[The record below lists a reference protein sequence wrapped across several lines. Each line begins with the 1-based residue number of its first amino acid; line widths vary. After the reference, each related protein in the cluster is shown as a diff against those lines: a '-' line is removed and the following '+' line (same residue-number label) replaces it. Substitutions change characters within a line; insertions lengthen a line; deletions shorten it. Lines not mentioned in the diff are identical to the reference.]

1 MININLYIF
10 DTRNKKIDEAELHR
24 FLSNEDIFSLSKYK
38 NEQTR
43 LEKLISMY
51 LKRKYIGEYYLSKD
65 DKPLSNN
72 IYFNI
77 SHSKGVIALATSK
90 EYPIGLDIEVIR
102 DYKDELAKYISNEDE
117 YKYIV
122 DNKSFFEI
130 WTSKEAL
137 VKCFGSGLSTNVKDI
152 PALPLNDIKQYKG
165 KTYSNKSLI
174 YNDVMINVTLEI
186 DKVFKITKHIEA
198 TLF

>member
-1 MININLYIF
+1 MIDINLYII
-10 DTRNKKIDEAELHR
+10 DTRNKKIDEDELHR
-24 FLSNEDIFSLSKYK
+24 FLSNEDISLLSKYK

-43 LEKLISMY
+43 LEKIVSLY

-65 DKPLSNN
+65 DKPLSSDK
-72 IYFNI
+72 YFNI
-77 SHSKGVIALATSK
+77 SHSGGVIALAISK
-90 EYPIGLDIEVIR
+90 DYPLGIDIEVIR
-102 DYKDELAKYISNEDE
+102 DYKDDLAKYISNEEE
-117 YKYIV
+117 YKYIT

-137 VKCFGSGLSTNVKDI
+137 VKCLGSGLSTNIKEI

-174 YNDVMINVTLEI
+174 YNDVMINVTLQI
-186 DKVFKITKHIEA
+186 DKAFKITKYIET

>member
-1 MININLYIF
+1 MIDISLYII
-10 DTRNKKIDEAELHR
+10 DTRNKKIDEDELHR
-24 FLSNEDIFSLSKYK
+24 FLSNEDISLLSKYK

-43 LEKLISMY
+43 LEKIVSLY

-65 DKPLSNN
+65 DKPLSSDK
-72 IYFNI
+72 YFNI
-77 SHSKGVIALATSK
+77 SHSGGVIALAISK
-90 EYPIGLDIEVIR
+90 DYPLGIDIEVIK
-102 DYKDELAKYISNEDE
+102 DYKDDLAKYISNEEE
-117 YKYIV
+117 YKYIT

-137 VKCFGSGLSTNVKDI
+137 VKCLGSGLSTNIKEI

-174 YNDVMINVTLEI
+174 YKDIVINITLEANQ
-186 DKVFKITKHIEA
+186 DFKINII
-198 TLF
+198 

>member
-1 MININLYIF
+1 MIDISLYII
-10 DTRNKKIDEAELHR
+10 DTRNKKIDEDELHR
-24 FLSNEDIFSLSKYK
+24 FLSNEDISLLSKYK
-38 NEQTR
+38 NEQIR
-43 LEKLISMY
+43 LEKIVSLY

-65 DKPLSNN
+65 DKPLSNDK
-72 IYFNI
+72 YFNI
-77 SHSKGVIALATSK
+77 SHSCGVIALAISK
-90 EYPIGLDIEVIR
+90 DYPLGIDIEVIR
-102 DYKDELAKYISNEDE
+102 DYKDDLAKYISNEEE

-130 WTSKEAL
+130 WTSKESL
-137 VKCFGSGLSTNVKDI
+137 VKCLGSGLSTNIKEI

-174 YNDVMINVTLEI
+174 YNDVMINVTLQI
-186 DKVFKITKHIEA
+186 DKIFKITKYIET

>member
-1 MININLYIF
+1 MIDISLYII
-10 DTRNKKIDEAELHR
+10 DTRNKKIDEDELHR
-24 FLSNEDIFSLSKYK
+24 FLSNEDISLLSKYK
-38 NEQTR
+38 NKQTR
-43 LEKLISMY
+43 LEKIVSLY

-65 DKPLSNN
+65 DKPLSNDK
-72 IYFNI
+72 YFNI
-77 SHSKGVIALATSK
+77 SHSGGVIALAISK
-90 EYPIGLDIEVIR
+90 DYPLGIDIEVIK
-102 DYKDELAKYISNEDE
+102 DYKDDLAKYISSEEE

-137 VKCFGSGLSTNVKDI
+137 VKCLGSGLSTNIKDI
-152 PALPLNDIKQYKG
+152 PALPLNNIKQYKG

-174 YNDVMINVTLEI
+174 YNDVMINVTLQI
-186 DKVFKITKHIEA
+186 DKAFKITKYIET

>member
-24 FLSNEDIFSLSKYK
+24 FLSNEDISSLSKYK

-72 IYFNI
+72 IFFNI
-77 SHSKGVIALATSK
+77 SHSGGVIALATSK

-102 DYKDELAKYISNEDE
+102 DYKDDLAKYISNEDE
-117 YKYIV
+117 IKYIN

-137 VKCFGSGLSTNVKDI
+137 MKCLGSGLSTNIKDI

-186 DKVFKITKHIEA
+186 DKIFKITKHIEA
-198 TLF
+198 TLL